1 MRDYPNFI
9 LLILL
14 SFKSRLEELYLCYGK
29 MMQRASY
36 QQLND
41 VINIL
46 QHNEITDKIIL
57 QEDGGLRYK
66 ADVYWPDKRFKDIKP
81 VGKYGGKAYIAN
93 LSEGNGAIY
102 LAFINDGNCITWSS
116 MPKLMNLRMSS
127 YVIMKYPERRF
138 W

>member
-81 VGKYGGKAYIAN
+81 VGK
-93 LSEGNGAIY
+93 
-102 LAFINDGNCITWSS
+102 
-116 MPKLMNLRMSS
+116 
-127 YVIMKYPERRF
+127 
-138 W
+138 